1 MEASL
6 RERKKQKTRRLLSE
20 IALRRFAEK
29 GVDATT
35 VEEICEEAEVSVS
48 TFFRYFPSK
57 EAAVFADENEKVEVV
72 REVLDT
78 APADEP
84 LPDVLRRAALNL
96 IDYDLENKLEL
107 HRYREMLASEPALAA
122 YSLQV
127 QNTSMAIF
135 TDLIARR
142 LGVDAETDMRPQLIV
157 AMAYAAVNSAWSA
170 WTSSPDGDLRAC
182 VNQAFDVIEAGIARS
197 L

>member
-1 MEASL
+1 
-6 RERKKQKTRRLLSE
+6 
-20 IALRRFAEK
+20 
-29 GVDATT
+29 
-35 VEEICEEAEVSVS
+35 
-48 TFFRYFPSK
+48 
-57 EAAVFADENEKVEVV
+57 
-72 REVLDT
+72 
-78 APADEP
+78 
-84 LPDVLRRAALNL
+84 
-96 IDYDLENKLEL
+96 
-107 HRYREMLASEPALAA
+107 MLASEPALAA

-127 QNTSMAIF
+127 QNSSMAIF

-170 WTSSPDGDLRAC
+170 WTASPDGDLRAC